1 MYQIQVHVF
10 TFLQIINKN
19 LSITYYGGVAIYRTI
34 YKNPLRFNILE
45 LTLQGLGWYQFP
57 FCEFKMHD
65 IAVKYDW
72 WYQQNSNSQ
81 PLGLKSALYQ
91 FCQGSNSLGQS
102 VVTDWPKEL
111 LPWQN

>member
-1 MYQIQVHVF
+1 M
-10 TFLQIINKN
+10 
-19 LSITYYGGVAIYRTI
+19 
-34 YKNPLRFNILE
+34 E

-102 VVTDWPKEL
+102 VITDWPKELLIDPKNYFPDNSLGQSVITDWPKEL